1 MKTTEHRS
9 GGISSFRTSPI
20 QLFFLVGAL
29 FTAAA
34 APSPVQFVASGVV
47 LALVGFA
54 MAFTTLRKEP
64 APPEVFLEEEHFE
77 GGGTVPFRDGNA
89 WMRFSVHPMFRML
102 VLSPTSEVLG
112 FSLAYGFG
120 RFIGPWD
127 LPRTDVARIERVR
140 TWFTPH
146 DAVRI
151 IPATGSPWYFLTHE
165 PGTVL
170 ACLKELGY
178 PVSADVATWP

>member
-1 MKTTEHRS
+1 M
-9 GGISSFRTSPI
+9 

-34 APSPVQFVASGVV
+34 TPSLVQLVASGVV
-47 LALVGFA
+47 LALVGVA
-54 MAFTTLRKEP
+54 MTITTRRKEP

-77 GGGTVPFRDGNA
+77 GGGTVPFRVGSVWA
-89 WMRFSVHPMFRML
+89 RFSVHPMFRML
-102 VLSPTSEVLG
+102 VLSPTSEVLRV
-112 FSLAYGFG
+112 SLVYGFG
-120 RFIGPWD
+120 RFIGPWA
-127 LPRTDVARIERVR
+127 LPRTGVTRIERVR

-151 IPATGSPWYFLTHE
+151 IPATGSPWYFLSRE

-170 ACLKELGY
+170 ACLKDLGY
-178 PVSADVATWP
+178 PVSADVGTWP